1 MKISDTIK
9 YVGVYDG
16 DIDLF
21 EGQYAVPTGVSYNSY
36 IIFDEKIAVM
46 DSVDAR
52 KTGEWLANVE
62 AALNGKAP
70 DYLVIAHLEPDHSG
84 SIQAIADKY
93 PEMKLVMTV
102 KALSMLPQFVDA
114 GLSARAGAVK

>member
-1 MKISDTIK
+1 MKITDSIK

-21 EGQYAVPTGVSYNSY
+21 EGQYKVPGVSYNSY
-36 IIFDEKIAVM
+36 IVFDDKIAVM
-46 DSVDAR
+46 DTVDAR
-52 KTGEWLANVE
+52 KTNEWLANVE

-84 SIQAIADKY
+84 SIQPWRTSTPK
-93 PEMKLVMTV
+93 
-102 KALSMLPQFVDA
+102 
-114 GLSARAGAVK
+114 